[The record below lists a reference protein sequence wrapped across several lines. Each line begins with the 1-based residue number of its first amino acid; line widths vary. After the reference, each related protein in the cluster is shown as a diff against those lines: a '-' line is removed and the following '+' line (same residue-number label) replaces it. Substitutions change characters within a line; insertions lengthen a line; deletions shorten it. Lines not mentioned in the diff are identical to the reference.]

1 MGTTVIIEIRA
12 GVGGDEAGLFASE
25 LYRMYNR
32 FAQKNGW
39 KVQELNRN
47 EGGLGNFKEV
57 DFKIMGEGVWDK
69 LKNESGTHRVQRI
82 PYTET
87 KGRIHTSAVTVA
99 VLPEIE
105 DQEFPLNP
113 SDIKTDTYK
122 ASSHGGQNVQKVET
136 AVRLTHMPTGI
147 TAQCQSERSQFQ
159 NKEQAL
165 KVLRA
170 KLYQAQKEKQL
181 TSIGNVR
188 REQIGSGDRSE
199 KIRTYNFPQDRI
211 TDHRINKSF
220 HNLERIIDGDL
231 DKILEALNTF

>member
-1 MGTTVIIEIRA
+1 MEIRA

-32 FAQKNGW
+32 YAQKNGW
-39 KVQELNRN
+39 KVQELHRN

-69 LKNESGTHRVQRI
+69 LKNESGVHRVQRI

-105 DQEFPLNP
+105 DREFHLNP
-113 SDIKTDTYK
+113 NDIKMDTFR

-136 AVRLTHMPTGI
+136 AVRLTHIPTGI
-147 TAQCQSERSQFQ
+147 TSQCQSERSQFQ
-159 NKEQAL
+159 NKEEAL

-170 KLYQAQKEKQL
+170 KVYQAQKEQQL
-181 TSIGNVR
+181 ASIGNVR

-211 TDHRINKSF
+211 TDHRINKIFYSI
-220 HNLERIIDGDL
+220 EKIMEGGL
-231 DKILEALNTF
+231 DKIFEALSIP